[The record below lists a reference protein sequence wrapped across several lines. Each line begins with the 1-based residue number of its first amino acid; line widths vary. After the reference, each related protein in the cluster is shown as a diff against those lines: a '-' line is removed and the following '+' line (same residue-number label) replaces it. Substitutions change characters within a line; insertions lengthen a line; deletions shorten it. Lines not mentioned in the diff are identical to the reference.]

1 MKNISPN
8 LSSES
13 DRLDPAI
20 RMTIPAES
28 LLHEFPPVTTDE
40 WEAAIQRDL
49 KGADYASRLIWHA
62 EEGLDVKPYYRAEYL
77 HDIAYLDAAPFLLT
91 RATPGWRIREEVD
104 LTGPEEANRAA
115 REAIAAGAEEIAYT
129 RAVIASPSDLAL
141 LLADLGEIPVH
152 FDNVDTHAVHL
163 LIERLHKHAASPSTT
178 LSSGLDPFADLDA
191 SAGILANRP
200 PGLIPF
206 VLQAEQYRESGAT
219 SAEEAGLTLA
229 AAVDFLAEMQQRG
242 LDPGNVTG
250 SLIFSFAIG
259 PYIFIEIAKLRAFR
273 LVWAQAL
280 QAFGVAPED
289 ARARIH
295 ARTARWSGALEDSH
309 INILRG
315 ATEAV
320 SAILGGADSLSVA
333 PYDECCSD
341 PNEASRRL
349 ARNTQLIL
357 KHEALLARVADPGAG
372 SYCLEVLTDSIA
384 RNAWSLLQKIEA
396 CGGYRKYSPAI
407 QSSFARNSSIAQP

>member
-1 MKNISPN
+1 
-8 LSSES
+8 
-13 DRLDPAI
+13 
-20 RMTIPAES
+20 MTMPAES
-28 LLHEFPPVTTDE
+28 LLHEFPPVTTDK
-40 WEAAIQRDL
+40 WEAAIRRDL

-62 EEGLDVKPYYRAEYL
+62 EDGLDVKPYYRAEDL
-77 HDIAYLDAAPFLLT
+77 HGIASLDAAPSLLA
-91 RATPGWRIREEVD
+91 RAPAGWRIREEVN

-152 FDNVDTHAVHL
+152 FENVDTHAVHL
-163 LIERLHKHAASPSTT
+163 LIERLDKHAAT
-178 LSSGLDPFADLDA
+178 LYAGLDPFADLVA

-206 VLQAEQYRESGAT
+206 VLHAEQYHESGAT

-229 AAVDFLAEMQQRG
+229 AAVDFLVEMQRRG
-242 LDPGNVTG
+242 LDPGSVAG
-250 SLIFSFAIG
+250 SLAFSFAIG
-259 PYIFIEIAKLRAFR
+259 PHIFIEIAKLRAFR

-280 QAFGVAPED
+280 QAFGVAPEH

-295 ARTARWSGALEDSH
+295 ARTARWSGVIEDSH

-320 SAILGGADSLSVA
+320 SAILGGADSLSIA
-333 PYDECCSD
+333 PFDEGCAE

-357 KHEALLARVADPGAG
+357 KHEALLARVADPGGG

-407 QSSFARNSSIAQP
+407 QSSFARNSSTATTKA